1 MMTTLKQITKK
12 GNTMSKDS
20 KVVEKVKEAN
30 TENGVM
36 ETEDKAK
43 EAIQTLK
50 VQLAEHQKKAEFHS
64 TMAVKAQG
72 ALEVLLQ
79 LYPQEEEN

>member
-1 MMTTLKQITKK
+1 MHKQ
-12 GNTMSKDS
+12 GEVMSKDS
-20 KVVEKVKEAN
+20 KVAEKVN
-30 TENGVM
+30 VDNIENGVM

-50 VQLAEHQKKAEFHS
+50 VQLVEHQKQAEYHS
-64 TMAVKAQG
+64 TMSLKAQG

-79 LYPQEEEN
+79 LHPQQKEEN